1 MSLVK
6 FQDPDIE
13 RYLLA
18 SFLQGPSFW
27 KDVPEQ
33 WFSEPIHQKAY
44 KEFKKFLK
52 PPYSTYPTSSL
63 VIEKTEDVDTK
74 LLVTELEG
82 IQVSSTDL
90 NIRVHDMFDMYCSR
104 KVHDIAQK
112 IPDDLEKK
120 KINTIIREKIT
131 ILSELLN
138 PFALGTVGREFIYDS
153 AIERWLR
160 YKGIEHGD
168 IKNTA
173 IPFHISELD
182 KYSNGGLRKSHM
194 MLIVAASGDYKT
206 LTMLSLAY
214 NYAFIERQDTMVL
227 TLEVPGSGD
236 QRDYQNMIDAR
247 HSLLEFNDI
256 INGKLSVNRSLYREK
271 LKDIADQKYPLYIVD
286 IPEQAT
292 SADIIK
298 EIEMYY
304 AKMGK
309 YPEVVIV
316 DYLNEMSPVAIY
328 SGTSDKYKILASEL
342 RVIARMYNIRIVT
355 AMQLNREGKK
365 IKDGEKRDLENVSES
380 HYVSNPFQVIV
391 FLHRDVNG
399 IDEAT
404 NQLHWTI
411 RKNRYGQKNVT
422 FSTFANPAFCYVGDR
437 KVTFAG
443 HEQ

>member
-6 FQDPDIE
+6 FQDPNIE
-13 RYLLA
+13 KYLLA
-18 SFLQGPSFW
+18 SFLQGPAFW
-27 KDVPEQ
+27 KDIPEQ
-33 WFSEPIHQKAY
+33 WFSEPVHQKAY

-52 PPYSTYPTSSL
+52 PPYSTYPTSNL
-63 VIEKTEDVDTK
+63 VIEKTEDADTK

-104 KVHDIAQK
+104 KVYDIAQK
-112 IPDDLEKK
+112 IPDDLNQK
-120 KINTIIREKIT
+120 KINNIVREKIT

-173 IPFHISELD
+173 IPFCINELD
-182 KYSNGGLRKSHM
+182 KYTNGGLRKSHM
-194 MLIVAASGDYKT
+194 MLIVAASGDFKT

-214 NYAFIERQDTMVL
+214 NYSFIERQDTMVL

-236 QRDYQNMIDAR
+236 QKDYQNMIDAR

-256 INGKLSVNRSLYREK
+256 INGKLNVNRSVYREK

-316 DYLNEMSPVAIY
+316 DYLNEMSPVASY
-328 SGTSDKYKILASEL
+328 TGTSDKYKILASEL

-437 KVTFAG
+437 KVMYTGF
-443 HEQ
+443 EQ